1 MSGWRSVEFGWRSR
15 WHRNENKSRC
25 VASRAGNEPRRCSET
40 QPPLSQRE
48 PEAWAHSAPN
58 RSPIWTHLFAFF
70 VAVAKTN
77 VKTFLPSFWVMSIR
91 LIWSAKICDLSDS
104 NSEWA
109 APRHLPTHEPP
120 CAHRQP
126 HVLCVAQQM
135 LPMWGITWISYVP
148 NSYALT
154 SSHFFIDSRYQSVIL
169 FYWELYV
176 RWLSI
181 SVCQIHDY
189 YLQNSVL
196 LFVRV
201 FPLVLAPKRCLL
213 HIHIDIS
220 MVQLVSL
227 KLFIITKRY
236 YIA

>member
-1 MSGWRSVEFGWRSR
+1 MWKLFCHHFEWCQLDWFDQRKYVIYQTATVSGRPRGICQRTNHPVPTGSHMSCAWP
-15 WHRNENKSRC
+15 SRC
-25 VASRAGNEPRRCSET
+25 SPCGESHEYLMCQTRT
-40 QPPLSQRE
+40 
-48 PEAWAHSAPN
+48 HSL
-58 RSPIWTHLFAFF
+58 HH
-70 VAVAKTN
+70 
-77 VKTFLPSFWVMSIR
+77 TFS
-91 LIWSAKICDLSDS
+91 LI
-104 NSEWA
+104 
-109 APRHLPTHEPP
+109 
-120 CAHRQP
+120 
-126 HVLCVAQQM
+126 HVINQ
-135 LPMWGITWISYVP
+135 
-148 NSYALT
+148 
-154 SSHFFIDSRYQSVIL
+154 SS
-169 FYWELYV
+169 YWELYV

-196 LFVRV
+196 LFVHV